1 MMFTAS
7 KSAGLIRWLLICM
20 SALLFALAVSRGFGA
35 FATLPITRA
44 ASLIERRDTPS
55 LASLEKIIVQFGDA
69 DAVPLATAKLYNFM
83 AGLVPEA
90 ERAEIRLQAEKQL
103 SRGLALRPVTGAGWL
118 ALARLRQIRG
128 APVEITARTLELSY
142 LLSPVAPERAL
153 DRLDLARVVS
163 AFLSPEGQISV
174 RREAGLAKRH
184 PKTAAGFA
192 ALVDRFPSLARWAE

>member
-1 MMFTAS
+1 
-7 KSAGLIRWLLICM
+7 M

-83 AGLVPEA
+83 AVLVPEA
-90 ERAEIRLQAEKQL
+90 ERAKIRLQAEKQL

-128 APVEITARTLELSY
+128 APDEITVRALELSY
-142 LLSPVAPERAL
+142 LVSPVAPERAL
-153 DRLDLARVVS
+153 DRLDLAANLT
-163 AFLSPEGQISV
+163 AFLSLEGQNAV
-174 RREAGLAKRH
+174 QKEARH
-184 PKTAAGFA
+184 AMRYPKTAAGFA
-192 ALVDRFPSLARWAE
+192 ALVEKFPSVARWAE